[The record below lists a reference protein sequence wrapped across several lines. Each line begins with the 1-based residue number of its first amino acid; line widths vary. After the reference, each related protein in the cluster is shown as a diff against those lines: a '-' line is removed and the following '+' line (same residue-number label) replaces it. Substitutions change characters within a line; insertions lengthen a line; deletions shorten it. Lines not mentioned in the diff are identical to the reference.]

1 MLATPR
7 ACAGVRSSGASHTEM
22 RLAVER
28 TMLPTPTT
36 SMVAGSDVAD
46 ARTSGTDRRKRREM
60 MATPQANNWKSGT
73 GYDHGDKPQTPQL
86 RHQSGGMLDPRPV
99 EWMMG
104 LPKNWVKAGGT
115 IARTHQSDGSAETSP
130 TEPNNSPRSE
140 MELFLSM
147 QRLLLRSLL
156 AGRG

>member
-1 MLATPR
+1 
-7 ACAGVRSSGASHTEM
+7 
-22 RLAVER
+22 
-28 TMLPTPTT
+28 
-36 SMVAGSDVAD
+36 
-46 ARTSGTDRRKRREM
+46 M
-60 MATPQANNWKSGT
+60 MATPQANDWKSGA

-115 IARTHQSDGSAETSP
+115 IAHTHKSNGSAETNP
-130 TEPNNSPRSE
+130 TAPNNCMRSE
-140 MELFLSM
+140 MESFLSR